1 MTSKTVNSSLNN
13 PLKRVLQIE
22 ENISMIIKDKEV
34 KDKAME
40 KVNMDKSKR
49 RVNVYNSDF

>member
-1 MTSKTVNSSLNN
+1 MTIKTVNSSLNN

-49 RVNVYNSDF
+49 IVNVYNSDF

>member
-22 ENISMIIKDKEV
+22 ENISLIIKDKEV

-49 RVNVYNSDF
+49 IVNVYNSDF

>member
-1 MTSKTVNSSLNN
+1 M
-13 PLKRVLQIE
+13 
-22 ENISMIIKDKEV
+22 IKDKEV

-49 RVNVYNSDF
+49 ILNVYNYDF

>member
-49 RVNVYNSDF
+49 IVNVYNSDF